1 MKNIIIGTSGH
12 IDHGKTTLIKALTGI
27 DADRLKEEKK
37 RGITIEL
44 GFAHFHL
51 PSGRKAGI
59 VDVPGHEKFIKNML
73 AGVGG
78 IDIVLLVVAADEGF
92 MPQTQE
98 HLDILSILEVKK
110 GIIVLTKTDLVE
122 DEWIYL
128 VKEEIKERVKGTF
141 LEKAAIVPVSAMEGD
156 GLEELVQRI
165 DAMTEETESRETR
178 IPFRVPIDRVFS
190 IVGFGTVITGTQ
202 IEGMI
207 HEGDAVM
214 IYPKGIQT
222 KVRNIQVH
230 GENVDTSYAGQR
242 VAINLAN
249 VKKEEVLRGDVLGP
263 PGAMQPTMMLDVK
276 IKLLDNS
283 KRILENRSRLR
294 LYHGTSETLCRIIL
308 LNKEELQPG
317 ESCYAQLRLEE
328 SIVAKRGDHIVVRFY
343 SPMETIGGGIILDPN
358 PVKHKRFHHETL
370 EKLKIKEEGSPQEIM
385 EETIKRYS
393 EKFETISFFAAQTG
407 LGEELTS
414 AIVDQLIHKK
424 TIIRFLDAIIV
435 HHSYLKTLEEHM
447 IAVLKNYH
455 KNNPLKL
462 GMSKEEFRNKIIPQ
476 VKGKLFD
483 AVVDYAIKNQIIK
496 QVGNFIAL
504 HSFDIAYTPEQT
516 KIKNEL
522 ERIYLESGFQPP
534 ATETLLKGKKNEK
547 EYRQVLHG
555 LIEMNCL
562 VKIDDDLLIHTK
574 NYEKAVALLKDFMT
588 KYKEIS
594 LSEFRD
600 LLGTTRKY
608 ALPLLEHFD
617 QNKITKRLGDKR
629 VLIERNVEQ

>member
-1 MKNIIIGTSGH
+1 MKNIIIGTAGH

-44 GFAHFHL
+44 GFAHFDL
-51 PSGRKAGI
+51 PSGRTAGI

-122 DEWIYL
+122 EEWINL
-128 VKEEIKERVKGTF
+128 VKEETRERVKGTF
-141 LEKAAIVPVSAMEGD
+141 LEKAAIVPVSAMEQE
-156 GLEELVQRI
+156 GLQELVKLI
-165 DAMTEETESRETR
+165 DEMTEETESRETR

-202 IEGMI
+202 IEGII
-207 HEGDAVM
+207 HEGDTVT
-214 IYPKGIQT
+214 IYPNGIQT

-249 VKKEEVLRGDVLGP
+249 IKKEEILRGNVLGP
-263 PGAMQPTMMLDVK
+263 LNAMQPTMMLDVK

-294 LYHGTSETLCRIIL
+294 LYHGTSETLCRIVL
-308 LNKEELQPG
+308 LNKEEVHSG

-328 SIVAKRGDHIVVRFY
+328 EIVAKRGDHIVIRFY

-370 EKLKIKEEGSPQEIM
+370 EKLKIKETGSPQEIM

-393 EKFETISFFAAQTG
+393 EKFETIDFFAAQTG
-407 LGEELTS
+407 LGQELTNT
-414 AIVDQLIHKK
+414 IVEQLIHTKNVIK
-424 TIIRFLDAIIV
+424 FLDTIIV
-435 HHSYLKTLEEHM
+435 HQSYLETLASHM
-447 IAVLKNYH
+447 ESVMMDYH
-455 KNNPLKL
+455 RKNPLKI

-483 AVVDYAIKNQIIK
+483 EVVDYVAKNKIIK
-496 QVGNFIAL
+496 QIGNCIAL
-504 HSFDIAYTPEQT
+504 YNFDIVYTPEQI
-516 KIKNEL
+516 KIKNEI
-522 ERIYLESGFQPP
+522 EKIYLESEFQVP
-534 ATETLLKGKKNEK
+534 AVEEILKDKKNEK
-547 EYRQVLHG
+547 EYRQVLHA
-555 LIEMNCL
+555 LVEMGCL
-562 VKIDDDLLIHTK
+562 VKIDEDLFIHTK
-574 NYEKAVALLKDFMT
+574 NYEKAVTLLKDFIAEH
-588 KYKEIS
+588 KEIS

-617 QNKITKRLGDKR
+617 QNKITKRVGDKR
-629 VLIERNVEQ
+629 MLMGKN